1 MIEISMRDANDF
13 VESVVLEQEN
23 LKLHFAWNPES
34 YCWYVDVRTMTN
46 EDIVQAI
53 AIVPNFPLFNQYR
66 RVGNLPRGELMAVVV
81 DADGESSQTI
91 GRDDFLNG
99 KFTLVYIP
107 EAEVNA
113 DKSTMEKAIQS
124 AFP

>member
-23 LKLHFAWNPES
+23 LKLHFAWNDEA

-53 AIVPNFPLFNQYR
+53 AVVPNFPLLTQYR
-66 RVGNLPRGELMAVVV
+66 RVGGLPPGELMAVVV
-81 DADGESSQTI
+81 DENDPHNQTI
-91 GRDDFLNG
+91 GRDDFING
-99 KFTLVYIP
+99 RFTMVYIP

-113 DKSTMEKAIQS
+113 DKSVMEKAVQS
-124 AFP
+124 AFS